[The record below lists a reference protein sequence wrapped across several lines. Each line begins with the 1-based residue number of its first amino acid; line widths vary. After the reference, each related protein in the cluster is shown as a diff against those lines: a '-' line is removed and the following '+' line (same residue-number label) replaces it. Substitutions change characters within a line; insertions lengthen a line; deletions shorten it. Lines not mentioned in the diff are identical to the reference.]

1 MRERRPKCF
10 KRLRKERLENMN
22 WYLFGGYTA
31 IWTVLFVLLVF
42 LNKKQRLL
50 ADEIQMLSG
59 RHRSNADSSKR

>member
-1 MRERRPKCF
+1 
-10 KRLRKERLENMN
+10 MN

-31 IWTVLFVLLVF
+31 IWTVLFILLVF

-59 RHRSNADSSKR
+59 QNRPNADSSKR